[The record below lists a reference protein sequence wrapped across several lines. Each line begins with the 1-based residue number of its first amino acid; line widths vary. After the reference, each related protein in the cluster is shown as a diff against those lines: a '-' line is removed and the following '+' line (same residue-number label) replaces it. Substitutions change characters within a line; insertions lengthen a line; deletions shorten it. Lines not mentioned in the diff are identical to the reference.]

1 MCIRD
6 RSQLNAARNNGMWGG
21 SGGGM
26 WGGSERSERSELES
40 PNTSTDQASNITFN
54 PSTWQS
60 SAVET
65 SSASDETWTGSRLW
79 NYTGGTAA
87 TGSGA

>member
-1 MCIRD
+1 
-6 RSQLNAARNNGMWGG
+6 MWGG
-21 SGGGM
+21 SS
-26 WGGSERSERSELES
+26 GSERSERSSLES
-40 PNTSTDQASNITFN
+40 PNASADQASNIFN
-54 PSTWQS
+54 PTMLQS